1 MTIDLSLACGRY
13 DRTGALLD
21 GRVGIEGCRVTAVSL
36 RPEETFFRVF
46 TQHEFDVAEL
56 SFSTYLIQT
65 ARGECEYIAIPA
77 FVSRAFR
84 HSGFYVRTD
93 RVSWPGDLRGKRVGV
108 PEYQVTAAVWGRGI
122 LQHEYGIPP
131 SGIRW
136 VVGGVEE
143 LGRQEKVSFDHPPGV
158 EIVPA
163 TDLPLSRLL
172 ASGEIDAILAPRTPS
187 CFRNKSEHVG
197 RLFPDPRSVEAD
209 YFKRTGIFPIMHVVG
224 IRKSLVQKHP
234 WLAASAMKAFLQA
247 RAVALPSLDDTT
259 ALATSLP
266 WLNQEAEFT
275 RSVMGDD
282 PWPYGVEQNAK
293 TLDAML
299 SYHHEQGLSLRK
311 LALEEVFHPGSLQ
324 QFKI

>member
-1 MTIDLSLACGRY
+1 
-13 DRTGALLD
+13 
-21 GRVGIEGCRVTAVSL
+21 
-36 RPEETFFRVF
+36 FFRVF

-93 RVSWPGDLRGKRVGV
+93 RVSQPGDLRGKRVGV
-108 PEYQVTAAVWGRGI
+108 PEYQVTAAVWGRGV

-131 SGIRW
+131 SEIRW

-158 EIVPA
+158 DIVSA

-187 CFRNKSEHVG
+187 CFRDKSEHVG

-209 YFKRTGIFPIMHVVG
+209 YFKRT
-224 IRKSLVQKHP
+224 
-234 WLAASAMKAFLQA
+234 
-247 RAVALPSLDDTT
+247 
-259 ALATSLP
+259 
-266 WLNQEAEFT
+266 
-275 RSVMGDD
+275 
-282 PWPYGVEQNAK
+282 
-293 TLDAML
+293 
-299 SYHHEQGLSLRK
+299 
-311 LALEEVFHPGSLQ
+311 
-324 QFKI
+324 

>member
-1 MTIDLSLACGRY
+1 M
-13 DRTGALLD
+13 LD

-93 RVSWPGDLRGKRVGV
+93 RVSRPGDLRGKRVGV

-131 SGIRW
+131 SEIRW

-143 LGRQEKVSFDHPPGV
+143 LGRQEKVSFDLPPGV
-158 EIVPA
+158 DIVPA
-163 TDLPLSRLL
+163 AGLPLSPLL
-172 ASGEIDAILAPRTPS
+172 ASGEIDAILAPRMPS
-187 CFRNKSEHVG
+187 CFRDKSEHVG

-234 WLAASAMKAFLQA
+234 WLVASAMKAFLQA
-247 RAVALPSLDDTT
+247 RAMALPGLDDTT

-275 RSVMGDD
+275 RSVMGED
-282 PWPYGVEQNAK
+282 PWPYGVEKNAK
-293 TLDAML
+293 TLEAML